1 MKEGGE
7 APFWSV
13 LWGRRSVRFYTPD
26 RLPPEVLHRL
36 LEAATLAP
44 SAHNAQPWRFVV
56 LQDPEVR
63 HRLVLA
69 MARRWEREMRERGVD
84 EKVIR
89 VEIRFSLERF
99 IAAPLLLMPCLTMED
114 MDRYPRRH
122 QRRAEHTMAVQSVA
136 AAIQNL
142 LLAAHALGLGACWC
156 CAPLFCQGLVR
167 RILRL
172 PRTWEP
178 QAFITLGYPRHHPPT
193 PPRKAPEE
201 VLWVI

>member
-1 MKEGGE
+1 M
-7 APFWSV
+7 
-13 LWGRRSVRFYTPD
+13 RFYTSDP
-26 RLPPEVLHRL
+26 LPPETLHRL

-84 EKVIR
+84 ERVIQ
-89 VEIRFSLERF
+89 VEVRFSLERF
-99 IAAPLLLMPCLTMED
+99 TGAPLLLMACLTMED

-122 QRRAEHTMAVQSVA
+122 QQRAEHTMAVQSVA

-178 QAFITLGYPRHHPPT
+178 QAFITIGSPRHHPPA